1 MRPLQEIYL
10 PILEMGISI
19 LIGVLFFGTQL
30 LLVSTS
36 VEIINFLGG
45 YPELLVISI
54 ISSLSGYLF
63 YSFVSKELK
72 KNLIRLAILSL
83 IAICIWIVFIID
95 RPILLESIFY
105 QNSIRLLIALSF
117 LIIGILLSDQ
127 KEVQKGG
134 FLIGMLFFLFLD
146 EFINFTN
153 ENLKWIL
160 ISLLTGLFINYLFRT
175 NLSLKN
181 QFLPRRLSRRNYK
194 YFIPLYQSFLILF
207 VITIGTYIYRSV
219 LPLDLVLIVF
229 LTTYTITR
237 SIAIYKIPEQ
247 VHRLGFI
254 YGRYLLTVSFIL
266 YAASYSWNSL
276 FYGLLIAI
284 AVGLGFYRPSQSN
297 ERINQL
303 PILLGILGLV
313 ICGLIIYIT
322 KFNILFIHLL
332 FLLFAIIYLPIQRKT
347 IMNPIDKQAP
357 LIVGMLLSMLLFQI
371 PSKAISQ
378 TIRIQQ
384 NYVDE
389 PIPFYLSNLFEENKI
404 YSFIQSNLPY
414 SSPIEFPTEDE
425 IIGTIPIL
433 GFNQENKYLKY
444 YWIYLK
450 ERNIP
455 HYILVSESGDIKA
468 RASSV
473 LNGMSFVNYP
483 GFTIY
488 YFPDSIKPGW
498 SSKLS
503 QDWKFSSINDRLK
516 SAKDWREFPA
526 ILNQMSTYGGS
537 EIRSE
542 VAIYKSLLHESILEY
557 CKFFAEEQRHN
568 ESIDCIE
575 LSLGFGE
582 LDIGTKE
589 IAFNAMNFITPST
602 KHIALLE
609 YLSKDPKYK
618 ASSLAKLFPLYDSI
632 DDFKNSVDVMQRLRI
647 SLQELNHEQEL
658 RDLEIEEARYFIK
671 MNKWEEASSS
681 ISSNFRKYPES
692 IVWQRLNEE
701 LAKWKESR
709 RNYWTPREKIDTK
722 SIK

>member
-1 MRPLQEIYL
+1 
-10 PILEMGISI
+10 MGISI

-36 VEIINFLGG
+36 VETINFLGR
-45 YPELLVISI
+45 YPELLAISI
-54 ISSLSGYLF
+54 ISSLSGYLIYAF
-63 YSFVSKELK
+63 ISKGLK
-72 KNLIRLAILSL
+72 KNLIRIAIYSL

-95 RPILLESIFY
+95 RPVLLESIFY
-105 QNSIRLLIALSF
+105 QNSTRLLIALSF

-134 FLIGMLFFLFLD
+134 FLIGMLFFLFLG
-146 EFINFTN
+146 EFLQFTN
-153 ENLKWIL
+153 ESLKWIL
-160 ISLLTGLFINYLFRT
+160 LFLLIGLFINYLLRT
-175 NLSLKN
+175 YLSLKN
-181 QFLPRRLSRRNYK
+181 QFLPTRLSRRNYK

-207 VITIGTYIYRSV
+207 VITIGTYFYRNLLS
-219 LPLDLVLIVF
+219 LDLVLIIF

-247 VHRLGFI
+247 VHRIGFI
-254 YGRYLLTVSFIL
+254 YGRYLLTISFIL
-266 YAASYSWNSL
+266 YAASYSWNNL
-276 FYGLLIAI
+276 FYGLIIAI
-284 AVGLGFYRPSQSN
+284 AVGLGFFRPSQSN
-297 ERINQL
+297 ERFNQQ
-303 PILLGILGLV
+303 PILLGILGLIV
-313 ICGLIIYIT
+313 CGLIIYIT
-322 KFNILFIHLL
+322 KYNILFIHLL
-332 FLLFAIIYLPIQRKT
+332 FLLYAIIYLPIQGKT

-371 PSKAISQ
+371 PSKAIPQ

-384 NYVDE
+384 NYVNE

-404 YSFIQSNLPY
+404 YTFIQSNLPY
-414 SSPIEFPTEDE
+414 SSPVEFPTEDE
-425 IIGTIPIL
+425 IISTIPIL

-444 YWIYLK
+444 YWIYLT

-455 HYILVSESGDIKA
+455 HYILVSESEEIRA

-473 LNGMSFVNYP
+473 LSGMSSVNYP

-488 YFPDSIKPGW
+488 YFPESIKPAW

-503 QDWKFSSINDRLK
+503 KDWKFTSINDKLK
-516 SAKDWREFPA
+516 SAKDWKEFPA

-542 VAIYKSLLHESILEY
+542 VAIYKSLLHDSILEY
-557 CKFFAEEQRHN
+557 CKYFAKEQRHS
-568 ESIDCIE
+568 ESIDCID
-575 LSLGFGE
+575 LSLRFGD

-589 IAFNAMNFITPST
+589 IAFDAMNFITPSS

-609 YLSKDPKYK
+609 YLSKDPKYR

-632 DDFKNSVDVMQRLRI
+632 DDFKNSVDVIQRLRI
-647 SLQELNHEQEL
+647 SLQENNQEQEL

-681 ISSNFRKYPES
+681 ISSNFRKYPQS

-709 RNYWTPREKIDTK
+709 RNYWTPKEKIDTK
-722 SIK
+722 NIK